1 VREIEGIVPVV
12 PTPFRAEDEAVDLAA
27 LDGLI
32 DFAAALGVPAVCLP
46 AYAGE
51 FYKLSDDERLQV
63 VERAVRASRG
73 RVAVIAQSNHPS
85 ARHAAATARRN
96 EELGADLISFAV
108 PRLFGLPD
116 DDLFD
121 YCRTVC
127 DAVTRPVLIQD
138 FNPGGATLG
147 AAFCARLREACPNF
161 RWVKLEEPLLGPRVV
176 AIREATSDEVGVL
189 EGWGGMYLLDLLPSG
204 IRGCLPGLG
213 VADLLARVWRL
224 GRAGDVGAALDLFET
239 VLPQIAFGL
248 QHLEL
253 FLHLEKRLL
262 VERGVL
268 RDPTVRR
275 PTCTP
280 DPALLA
286 HGDLLNRR
294 VVAAARRLVPPE
306 AVEDGSAGG

>member
-1 VREIEGIVPVV
+1 VSGIDGIVPVV
-12 PTPFRAEDEAVDLAA
+12 PTPFRAGDEAVDLDA

-32 DFAAALGVPAVCLP
+32 DFATRLDVAAVCLP

-51 FYKLSDDERLQV
+51 FYKLSEDERFAV

-73 RVAVIAQSNHPS
+73 RVAVMAQSNHPS
-85 ARHAAATARRN
+85 ARHAAAIARRN

-108 PRLFGLPD
+108 PRLFALPD
-116 DDLFD
+116 EDLLE

-127 DAVTRPVLIQD
+127 RAVTCPVLIQD
-138 FNPGGATLG
+138 FNPGGPTVG
-147 AAFCARLREACPNF
+147 AGFCARLREACPNF
-161 RWVKLEEPLLGPRVV
+161 GWVKLEEPLLGSKVV
-176 AIREATSDEVGVL
+176 AIREATADEVGVL

-204 IRGCLPGLG
+204 VRGSVPGLG
-213 VADLLARVWRL
+213 VADLLTRVWRL
-224 GRAGDVGAALDLFET
+224 GRAGDADAALDLFQV

-248 QHLEL
+248 QHFEL

-275 PTCTP
+275 PTYTP
-280 DPALLA
+280 DRALLA
-286 HGDLLNRR
+286 HGDVLNRR
-294 VVAAARRLVPPE
+294 VVAAAGQLE
-306 AVEDGSAGG
+306 AP